1 MPQAAL
7 DSAADAWRELT
18 PDLKSRHRGRA
29 MIRIVAAL
37 ALLLSLSACSSLLFY
52 PEPGL
57 PFTPERAKL
66 EYRDVTLNT
75 ADGLKLH
82 AWWLPAKAGVPL
94 KGTVLH
100 LHGNGGNLAWHLGG
114 SWWLPEQGYQVLL
127 VDYRG
132 YGLSQGEPS
141 LPAVYQDVDAA
152 FTWLDQAPEVQGKP
166 LIVLGQSLGGAL
178 AIHYLVEH
186 PERQRQLKAIVLDG
200 VPASY
205 RDVGQYALSTSWLT
219 WPLQVP
225 LSWLVPDADSAIHAI
240 PRLTGVP
247 KLLYHS
253 IDDPIV
259 PLSNGIRLYQ
269 AAPAPRVLQL
279 TRGGHVQTFADP
291 TWRQVMLRYLE
302 DPLHFNGL
310 RRLGE
315 IPNYPTPPNS
325 EVEPPES
332 PQ

>member
-1 MPQAAL
+1 M
-7 DSAADAWRELT
+7 
-18 PDLKSRHRGRA
+18 
-29 MIRIVAAL
+29 MRILAAL
-37 ALLLSLSACSSLLFY
+37 ALLLCLNGCSSLLFY

-66 EYRDVTLNT
+66 QYRDVTLT
-75 ADGLKLH
+75 SADGLKLH
-82 AWWLPAKAGVPL
+82 GWWLPAKPGVAV

-127 VDYRG
+127 LDYRG
-132 YGLSQGEPS
+132 YGVSEGAPS
-141 LPAVYQDVDAA
+141 LPAIYQDVDAA
-152 FTWLDQAPEVQGKP
+152 FKWLDQAPETQGKP

-178 AIHYLVEH
+178 AIHYLVAH
-186 PERQRQLKAIVLDG
+186 PERQAQLKALVLDG

-205 RDVGQYALSTSWLT
+205 RDVGRYALSTSWLT

-225 LSWLVPDADSAIHAI
+225 LSWLVPDADSAINSL

-247 KLLYHS
+247 KLIYHS

-259 PLSNGIRLYQ
+259 PLSNGIRVYQ
-269 AAPAPRVLQL
+269 AAPPPRVLQL

-291 TWRQVMLRYLE
+291 TWRRVMLRYLD
-302 DPLHFNGL
+302 DPQHFDGL

-315 IPNYPTPPNS
+315 IPNYPTTPNS
-325 EVEPPES
+325 AVEPPES

>member
-1 MPQAAL
+1 MMRLLAAL
-7 DSAADAWRELT
+7 T
-18 PDLKSRHRGRA
+18 
-29 MIRIVAAL
+29 
-37 ALLLSLSACSSLLFY
+37 LLLCLTGCSSLLFY

-66 EYRDVTLNT
+66 EYRDITLT
-75 ADGLKLH
+75 SADGLKLH
-82 AWWLPAKAGVPL
+82 GWWLPAKPGVAV

-132 YGLSQGEPS
+132 YGLSEGAPS
-141 LPAVYQDVDAA
+141 LPAIYQDVDAA
-152 FTWLDQAPEVQGKP
+152 FKWLDQALEVQGKP

-186 PERQRQLKAIVLDG
+186 PERQAQLKAIVLDG

-205 RDVGQYALSTSWLT
+205 RDVGRYALSTSWLT

-225 LSWLVPDADSAIHAI
+225 LSWLVPDTDSAVHLL

-247 KLLYHS
+247 KLIYHS

-259 PLSNGIRLYQ
+259 PLSNGIRVYQ
-269 AAPAPRVLQL
+269 AAPPPRVLQL

-291 TWRQVMLRYLE
+291 TWRRVMLRYLD
-302 DPLHFNGL
+302 DPQHFDGL

-315 IPNYPTPPNS
+315 IPNYPATPNS
-325 EVEPPES
+325 AVEPPES